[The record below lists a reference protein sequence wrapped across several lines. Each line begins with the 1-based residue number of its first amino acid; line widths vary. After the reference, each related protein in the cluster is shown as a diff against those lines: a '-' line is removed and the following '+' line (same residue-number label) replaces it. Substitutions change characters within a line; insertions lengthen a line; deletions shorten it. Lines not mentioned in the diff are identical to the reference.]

1 MERTTK
7 KAIWSW
13 TNHNKKKRMTI
24 AKKKREKVGVNGSLR
39 TKNIMMKT

>member
-24 AKKKREKVGVNGSLR
+24 AKKKEKKLE
-39 TKNIMMKT
+39 